1 MKLHELVSRP
11 LDRHRMIYIPTTQM
25 VHILEDLTHKTEGLS
40 PESKEGSW
48 VLGIYPIPSMYG
60 IFSYMYHTNPPFMQV
75 NIHGSSWYMHPNNS
89 TISVAENM
97 AILVQTPGHRDP
109 TRLFG
114 NQFEP
119 VRHTCLA
126 RRDPV
131 GQFQFEVKMRWKKHG
146 KTMQILTSWYGWQW
160 IWWIEQTHIYIYILY
175 MTPNITKWPP
185 PTCWSRGL
193 FTDLLFCLMF
203 FGFNVSTKENKH
215 PKGFW
220 LFVYHGVIL
229 PDGPLRCK
237 WSYGP
242 PIHGLTHGYLGWNN
256 PP

>member
-60 IFSYMYHTNPPFMQV
+60 IFSYMYHTNPPFIQV

-126 RRDPV
+126 RRDPI

-160 IWWIEQTHIYIYILY
+160 IWWIEQTHIYIYIYSLY
-175 MTPNITKWPP
+175 DTKYHQMATTNMLIQGSIYWL
-185 PTCWSRGL
+185 T
-193 FTDLLFCLMF
+193 F
-203 FGFNVSTKENKH
+203 FVWCFLASTFQQKRINM
-215 PKGFW
+215 
-220 LFVYHGVIL
+220 
-229 PDGPLRCK
+229 
-237 WSYGP
+237 
-242 PIHGLTHGYLGWNN
+242 
-256 PP
+256 